1 MRKLPLT
8 LTLVALLIGA
18 LALAACG
25 SSKKKSSS
33 SSSSSS
39 SSGQP
44 STLSISATEK
54 GKKASYSAP
63 ATVKGGLVTV
73 NFQNNGKTPHSAQL
87 ARIVGNHT
95 PQEVLKAV
103 GGNNNK
109 TPSWIHGEGGPGN
122 TNPGQSGTSTDVLP
136 AGNYLIL
143 DGGNQN
149 GPPGYTKLTV
159 TSGPSGSLP
168 STGTTVTAEAPAKDK
183 YKWQINGPLNV
194 GQNKVTFTSKGGK
207 DAIHLLAAARVTGN
221 PTKAQIEKAFAS
233 NGPPPKFLDQKSFTS
248 TSVLDGTNKSEVTQ
262 LSLAKPGKYVLFCP
276 LTDRDGGKPHLAE
289 GLLTT
294 VNVK

>member
-1 MRKLPLT
+1 MRKLPFPLI
-8 LTLVALLIGA
+8 VIALLIGA

-33 SSSSSS
+33 ASTSSS

-44 STLSISATEK
+44 TTLSISASEQ

-73 NFQNNGKTPHSAQL
+73 TFQNNGKAPHSAQL
-87 ARIVGNHT
+87 AKIDGNHS
-95 PQEVLKAV
+95 PQEVLKAI
-103 GGNNNK
+103 GGNSSK
-109 TPSWIHGEGGPGN
+109 TPPWIHGEGGPGS
-122 TNPGQSGTSTDVLP
+122 TNPGQTGTSTDILP
-136 AGNYLIL
+136 AGNYLIV
-143 DGGNQN
+143 DGGNMN
-149 GPPGYTKLTV
+149 GPPGFKKLTV

-168 STGTTVTAEAPAKDK
+168 STGTSVTATAPAKDK
-183 YKWQINGPLNV
+183 YKWQI
-194 GQNKVTFTSKGGK
+194 
-207 DAIHLLAAARVTGN
+207 
-221 PTKAQIEKAFAS
+221 

-262 LSLAKPGKYVLFCP
+262 LSLARPGKYVLFCP